1 MDIGVNREQNDGNM
15 HAFMYILADNTNT
28 TNPVCVYFATSTIY
42 AFTYKP
48 STYNSF
54 FLHLNRNRD
63 VWNIKML
70 SMPLQHI
77 LFDMI

>member
-1 MDIGVNREQNDGNM
+1 MNIGVKKEQNDGNI

-28 TNPVCVYFATSTIY
+28 TNPVYVYLATSTIY
-42 AFTYKP
+42 AFTCKP

-54 FLHLNRNRD
+54 FLHSNRNRD

-70 SMPLQHI
+70 SVPVQHI